1 MLIQKSSLSTRTTL
15 TCDKN
20 GGCTRIHHVSY
31 FRRMI
36 SNDQRDIDHRIIR
49 SVYETFMPINDEL
62 HELIVSKTT
71 YVEIAKGQ
79 EFIQQ
84 GGPNDQLGL
93 LVDGLMRSVEIID
106 GDDHTMIF
114 FDAPCFVTEYVGF
127 LRREPSRHSI
137 IALEDCR
144 LYVWSYDDLQ
154 KMYSLSK
161 ESERVGRLIAE
172 CVIAD
177 VVNDVRSFRFDTAT
191 ERYEKLTA
199 TFPKLVQR
207 VPQYMIA
214 SYLGVTPESLS
225 RIRAKLIKE

>member
-161 ESERVGRLIAE
+161 ESERVG
-172 CVIAD
+172 
-177 VVNDVRSFRFDTAT
+177 FDTAT